1 MTAEAP
7 ERDAAL
13 RKKRRAFNI
22 IAVIGI
28 ALFAIYVAF
37 ITVTVMVG
45 KKPEPKQGAS
55 PSRVLVGTQAEN
67 LRFSDDGAYVEFDL
81 VRTYRLTMQDDLT
94 VGSTVREAERRR
106 VATSRIARKKPDP
119 LRDRARL
126 MIQRLLSFSGIV
138 RADNAAL
145 AFSPDGLEI
154 AFVRPGEDASVLYR
168 NWDGHYR
175 NLTGLLTE
183 PLEQVNES
191 NRKRRKLE
199 EKLALESRLLW
210 GDAAIESTL
219 KLGPRAV
226 VAADRLV
233 RPAEPADEEIA
244 FLVRL
249 ISDFDLP
256 DRIAQAARV
265 LHERAGNDK
274 ICSQLIQGLEDD
286 PMSVQKVRVEL
297 LQALT
302 ERDFS
307 RKFPCPSL
315 RSWVVRA
322 SFQNGTFSRLDP
334 KLKSKALEIQKRF
347 VTRDDIRELGSL
359 IERGVEPVACAIL
372 IAHAGEVEE
381 EFDLLKTHPEDARQ
395 WWQEHRQRWQ

>member
-1 MTAEAP
+1 MTSEAP
-7 ERDAAL
+7 EQDAAL
-13 RKKRRAFNI
+13 RKKRKVFNI
-22 IAVIGI
+22 IAVVGI
-28 ALFAIYVAF
+28 AIFAIYVAF
-37 ITVTVMVG
+37 ITLTVMAG
-45 KKPEPKQGAS
+45 KKPEPKHLSS
-55 PSRVLVGTQAEN
+55 PSRVLVGTQPEN
-67 LRFSDDGAYVEFDL
+67 LKFSDDGAYVEFDL
-81 VRTYRLTMQDDLT
+81 VSTYRLSMQEDLI

-106 VATSRIARKKPDP
+106 VATSRTARRKSDP
-119 LRDRARL
+119 LRDDAKL
-126 MIQRLLSFSGIV
+126 MIQRLLSFAGIV
-138 RADNAAL
+138 RGDNASL

-154 AFVRPGEDASVLYR
+154 AFIRPGDPASVLYR

-175 NLTGLLTE
+175 NLTGLMTE

-191 NRKRRKLE
+191 NRKVRKLD

-210 GDAAIESTL
+210 GDAAIEATL
-219 KLGPRAV
+219 KLGPRAEM
-226 VAADRLV
+226 AADRLL
-233 RPAEPADEEIA
+233 RLAEPDDEEVA

-274 ICSQLIQGLEDD
+274 ICSQLIHGLEDD

-302 ERDFS
+302 EKDFS

-347 VTRDDIRELGSL
+347 VTKDDIRELGSL
-359 IERGVEPVACAIL
+359 IELGVEPVACAIL
-372 IAHAGEVEE
+372 IAHAGEAEA
-381 EFDLLKTHPEDARQ
+381 EFDLFKTHPEDVKQ
-395 WWQEHRQRWQ
+395 WWQEHRQRWP